1 MTTALSIRFPRDV
14 AEDQATGFWRGLAGL
29 RLPWWRAAFSG
40 QPVVR
45 YEVRADA
52 TGIRH
57 LLWPPEGREDYVAAQ
72 IRTSLPGARIEA
84 AEPEA
89 PRAVDA
95 IELRTTTVTAPL
107 RTDAAAESG
116 AALLA
121 TLQPLKGE
129 DESIVLQWL
138 VVPSRLPVQTD
149 FIDRLLGREP
159 DARRDREH
167 QTKLEEPAF
176 GVAIRIG
183 ASAGSIERARH
194 LIRRS
199 LGAFHLGTTASVS
212 FRRRLLPG
220 VLVRHQLRQ
229 ALPPIASWPCL
240 LNARELAAF
249 TGAPIEGPAVAGLD
263 LGTSRLLPPPAGL
276 AQRGR
281 AIGRATFPGAN
292 RQVALRTE
300 DSLRHLHVIGP
311 TGVGKS
317 TLLAN
322 LILSDAAAG
331 RAVIAID
338 PKGDLIADV
347 LDRIPANRERDVIV
361 FDPADAARPIGF
373 NLLEGITE
381 APELITDHVV
391 GTFHRLYSAFWGPR
405 TDDVLR
411 AAILTL
417 SREPGMT
424 LAEVPQLLT
433 DAGFRRRL
441 LGHLDD
447 HVLEGFWAWFES
459 LSEGER
465 AQAVGP
471 VLNKLRAFLMRRR
484 LRIVIGQAESTISIE
499 QVFAR
504 KQILLVSLAKGL
516 LGEEAASLLGAALIA
531 RLWQVTQSRAALPA
545 KQRHAVFCH
554 IDEFQDYLD
563 LPTPLADVLAQAR
576 GYGLGL
582 TLAHQH
588 LGQLPKPVRDAV
600 LANARSKV
608 VFQTTHADARILARE
623 LGPIL
628 DPDDLQSLGAFE
640 AYAAVAAGRAV
651 LPPVSIETLPPREP
665 TGRGDAI
672 RRASRECYGRDA
684 ATVDAEI
691 RARSERLPE
700 RLVVGTRRQP

>member
-1 MTTALSIRFPRDV
+1 MTDALSIRFPRDV
-14 AEDQATGFWRGLAGL
+14 AEAQATAFWRGLAGL
-29 RLPWWRAAFSG
+29 RLPWWRAVISG

-45 YEVRADA
+45 FEVRANA
-52 TGIRH
+52 SGIAH
-57 LLWPPEGREDYVAAQ
+57 LLWAPEGSEDYVAGQLRA
-72 IRTSLPGARIEA
+72 SLPGARIEPA
-84 AEPEA
+84 DPEA
-89 PRAVDA
+89 PQAIDA

-107 RTDAAAESG
+107 RTDAAAEAG

-121 TLQPLKGE
+121 TLQPLRDG
-129 DESIVLQWL
+129 ESIVLQWL
-138 VVPSRLPVQTD
+138 AVPSRLPTPNRL
-149 FIDRLLGREP
+149 IDQLLGREP
-159 DARRDREH
+159 AGQDRET
-167 QTKLEEPAF
+167 QAKLEEPAF
-176 GVAIRIG
+176 GASIRIG
-183 ASAGSIERARH
+183 ASAESLERARH

-199 LGAFHLGTTASVS
+199 LGAFHLGTTPSVS
-212 FRRRLLPG
+212 FRRRFLPG
-220 VLVRHQLRQ
+220 ALVRHQLHR

-240 LNARELAAF
+240 LNAKELAAF
-249 TGAPIEGPAVAGLD
+249 TGAPIESPAVAGLD

-322 LILSDAAAG
+322 LILSDATAG

-361 FDPADAARPIGF
+361 FDPADDARPVGF

-417 SREPGMT
+417 SRKPGMT

-433 DAGFRRRL
+433 DGGFRQRL
-441 LGHLDD
+441 LSRLDD

-484 LRIVIGQAESTISIE
+484 LRNVIGQAESTISIE
-499 QVFAR
+499 QVFER

-563 LPTPLADVLAQAR
+563 LPTPLGDVLAQAR

-651 LPPVSIETLPPREP
+651 LPPVSIETLPPKEP
-665 TGRGDAI
+665 TGRAGAI
-672 RRASRECYGRDA
+672 RRASRERYGRDA

-691 RARSERLPE
+691 RARAERLPE

>member
-1 MTTALSIRFPRDV
+1 MTDALSIRFPRDV
-14 AEDQATGFWRGLAGL
+14 EEPQATAFWRGLAGL
-29 RLPWWRAAFSG
+29 RLPWWRAVLSG

-45 YEVRADA
+45 FEVRADA
-52 TGIRH
+52 AGITH
-57 LLWPPEGREDYVAAQ
+57 LLWPPEGRDDYVAGQLRA
-72 IRTSLPGARIEA
+72 SLPGARIEPA
-84 AEPEA
+84 DPEA
-89 PRAVDA
+89 PEALDA
-95 IELRTTTVTAPL
+95 IELRTTTVNAPL
-107 RTDAAAESG
+107 RTDAVAESG

-121 TLQPLKGE
+121 TLQPLREG
-129 DESIVLQWL
+129 ESIVLQWL
-138 VVPSRLPVQTD
+138 AVPSRLPTPNRL
-149 FIDRLLGREP
+149 IDQLLGREP
-159 DARRDREH
+159 ARHDQETRA
-167 QTKLEEPAF
+167 KLEEPAF

-183 ASAGSIERARH
+183 ASAESLERARH

-199 LGAFHLGTTASVS
+199 LGAFHLGTTPSVS

-220 VLVRHQLRQ
+220 ALVRQQLHR

-240 LNARELAAF
+240 LNAKELAAF
-249 TGAPIEGPAVAGLD
+249 TGAPIESPAIAGLD

-338 PKGDLIADV
+338 PKGDLVADV
-347 LDRIPANRERDVIV
+347 LDRIPANREGDVIV
-361 FDPADAARPIGF
+361 FDPADDARPVGF

-417 SREPGMT
+417 SRKPGMT

-433 DAGFRRRL
+433 DAGFRQRL
-441 LGHLDD
+441 LSRLDD

-484 LRIVIGQAESTISIE
+484 LRNVIGQAESTISIE
-499 QVFAR
+499 QIFAR

-563 LPTPLADVLAQAR
+563 LPTPLGDVLAQAR

-628 DPDDLQSLGAFE
+628 GPDDLQSLGAFE

-651 LPPVSIETLPPREP
+651 LPPVSIETLPPKEP
-665 TGRGDAI
+665 TGRAGSI
-672 RRASRECYGRDA
+672 RRASRERYGRDA

-691 RARSERLPE
+691 RARAERLPE

>member
-1 MTTALSIRFPRDV
+1 MTIALSIRFPRDV
-14 AEDQATGFWRGLAGL
+14 AEAQATAFWRGLAGL
-29 RLPWWRAAFSG
+29 RLPWWRAVISG

-45 YEVRADA
+45 FEVRANA
-52 TGIRH
+52 SGIAH
-57 LLWPPEGREDYVAAQ
+57 LLWAPEGSEDYVAGQLRA
-72 IRTSLPGARIEA
+72 SLPGARIEPA
-84 AEPEA
+84 DPEA
-89 PRAVDA
+89 PQAIDA

-107 RTDAAAESG
+107 RTDSAAEAG

-121 TLQPLKGE
+121 TLQPLRDG
-129 DESIVLQWL
+129 ESIVLQWL
-138 VVPSRLPVQTD
+138 AVPSRLPTPNRL
-149 FIDRLLGREP
+149 IDQLLGREP
-159 DARRDREH
+159 AGQDRET
-167 QTKLEEPAF
+167 QKKLEEPAF
-176 GVAIRIG
+176 GASIRIG
-183 ASAGSIERARH
+183 AWAESLERARH

-199 LGAFHLGTTASVS
+199 LGAFHLGTTPSVS

-220 VLVRHQLRQ
+220 ALVRHQLHR

-240 LNARELAAF
+240 LNAKELAAF
-249 TGAPIEGPAVAGLD
+249 TGAPIESPAVAGLD

-281 AIGRATFPGAN
+281 PIGRATFPGAN

-347 LDRIPANRERDVIV
+347 LDRIPANREDDVIV
-361 FDPADAARPIGF
+361 FDPADDARPVGF

-417 SREPGMT
+417 SRKPGMT

-433 DAGFRRRL
+433 DGGFRQRL
-441 LGHLDD
+441 LSRLDD

-484 LRIVIGQAESTISIE
+484 LRNVIGQAESTISIE
-499 QVFAR
+499 QVFER

-563 LPTPLADVLAQAR
+563 LPTPLGDVLAQAR

-651 LPPVSIETLPPREP
+651 LPPVSIETLPPKEP
-665 TGRGDAI
+665 TGRADAI
-672 RRASRECYGRDA
+672 RRASRERYGRDA